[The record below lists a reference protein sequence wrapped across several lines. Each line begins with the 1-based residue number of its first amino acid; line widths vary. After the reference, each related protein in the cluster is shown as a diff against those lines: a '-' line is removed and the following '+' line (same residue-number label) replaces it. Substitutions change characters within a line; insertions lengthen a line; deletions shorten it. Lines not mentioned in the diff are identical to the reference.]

1 MKMVAEYLE
10 HAHRFEGMAGSETNP
25 LTKKQFEDQAQAYY
39 KLAIKRAK
47 ELGLP
52 APHTPASKPPQST

>member
-10 HAHRFEGMAGSETNP
+10 QAHRFERMAGSETNP
-25 LTKKQFEDQAQAYY
+25 TAKRQFEEQARAYY
-39 KLAIKRAK
+39 KLATKRAK

-52 APHTPASKPPQST
+52 APETRNSDPLP